1 MWTPLGYSG
10 GFKVSTNHFDR
21 TAGNGSDF
29 GGNNITLG
37 GNQPHNNLPPY
48 TTAYIWKR
56 TT

>member
-1 MWTPLGYSG
+1 MWTPIGYSG
-10 GFKVSTNHFDR
+10 GFKVSTYNFDR
-21 TAGNGSDF
+21 TAGYGSDF